1 MTSALML
8 RLAGVVGRADTGR
21 VAPRPGIRGGSGVVG
36 AAGVVG
42 GVGVVVRAGGC
53 GGGDAGLAV
62 RATVVT
68 LALPRPRGGGF
79 RLVDGCLAGG
89 GGLAAVRDLGGL
101 SGSVLGERRRELGLG
116 GAGHAEAVRDAR
128 WVGEAGRGV
137 GLGC

>member
-21 VAPRPGIRGGSGVVG
+21 VAPHPGIRGGSGVVG
-36 AAGVVG
+36 AAGVVRAAGVVG

-68 LALPRPRGGGF
+68 LALPRARGGGF

-89 GGLAAVRDLGGL
+89 VGLAAVRDL
-101 SGSVLGERRRELGLG
+101 
-116 GAGHAEAVRDAR
+116 
-128 WVGEAGRGV
+128 
-137 GLGC
+137 